1 MIVARN
7 PASANRATSYAER
20 LRLGLAV
27 IHGEQKE
34 SESDRIDGRHS
45 PPPVASGSSS
55 QALGMP
61 GLPCKYQS
69 IMLQPLYLV
78 PSSESL
84 MLTLKLTEENV
95 GKRC

>member
-45 PPPVASGSSS
+45 PPPVASGSSTSS

-61 GLPCKYQS
+61 GLPCKYHSNMS
-69 IMLQPLYLV
+69 IATAQRETHKVVLMDRW
-78 PSSESL
+78 SL
-84 MLTLKLTEENV
+84 
-95 GKRC
+95 